1 MKKTKAALSAVLAS
15 VMVFSVAAVPADARQ
30 VTVTPG
36 VEHISGASQG
46 SNIHRLSVDMT
57 RPGVSVEALTNEPMD
72 QLLRTSVLSQKHS
85 RDGHTVVGSIN
96 GSFFHMGAVNP
107 LNYKMPAYLL
117 MRDGVVNTYGVIEND
132 PNEYMNVPSA
142 FAVTKDGLGHIG
154 EFGYEASVM
163 AGGKSHP
170 ITSVNKRMRE
180 TNEVILY
187 TDSYSYRQTR
197 QNEYGMEIVLT
208 NFNKPI
214 EDDYRLGNTVEA
226 TVSGIYHKKKGAE
239 IPEGGAVLS
248 IHGHENIVD
257 FGGVKVGE
265 KLALNVDLTS
275 PWNEAE
281 FVLASGPLLV
291 QDGQV
296 DIEMKS
302 TSDRSRTRSPRTAVA
317 TNRDG
322 SEVFL
327 VTVDGRG
334 AGGSKGMTLP
344 EFAQYLKS
352 IGAYNALN
360 LDGGGSTTMAVRPR
374 GYQYPTVVNRPSD
387 GAERAVSTI
396 LSAISYETT
405 GAPVYMSASISSSAI
420 PKGGRAKVTVD
431 YVTDSNYHPVK
442 VDASKLTYSVE
453 GAIGTISS
461 DGTFT
466 ATAPGKGTVTVRMG
480 NAAKSFPVEVTAL
493 PGNTMIHGFN
503 DASVWKAESARA
515 KTTLRFDGAKAPK
528 KEGAN
533 ALSLQYDFTG
543 TSGTS
548 ASYAVTDSIKMSV
561 RPERLGIWVFGDGAK
576 HWLRGT
582 IQDGTGKEYT
592 IDFTEQGGLDWIGW
606 RYRTADIPASA
617 VSPIALKKLYLA
629 EPLDSNKNRGTI
641 YLDRLIADYNG
652 NHIEPLFNDVPLSH
666 WHLEEIRMAVDN
678 GWINGYP
685 DGNYRPAEHI
695 SRAHA
700 AVLISRALGIETKEV
715 TADPFNDVSKDY
727 GYAPEIALV
736 KELGIM
742 TGGPTGNFNPYANLS
757 RAQMAKILQ
766 ETYDLKPKQPIPEIT
781 DVDKDNWSYGP
792 ISTIASHGLTILGEH
807 GDYRPNSYVS
817 RSQFAAFIA
826 RAEALQQ

>member
-1 MKKTKAALSAVLAS
+1 MSRMKAVFSSALAS
-15 VMVFSVAAVPADARQ
+15 VMILSVPAMPAEAAQ

-36 VEHISGASQG
+36 VEHSSGASQG

-57 RPGVSVEALTNEPMD
+57 RPGVSVEALTNNPMD
-72 QLLRTSVLSQKHS
+72 NLLQTSVLSRNHS
-85 RDGHTVVGSIN
+85 REGHTVVGSIN
-96 GSFFHMGAVNP
+96 GSFFHMGTINP

-117 MRDGVVNTYGVIEND
+117 MKGGVVNTYGVIEHD

-142 FAVTKDGLGHIG
+142 FAVTKDGNGHIG
-154 EFGYEASVM
+154 EFGYEATVM
-163 AGGKSHP
+163 AGGKNHP
-170 ITSVNKRMRE
+170 ITSINKRMRE
-180 TNEVILY
+180 VNEVVLY

-208 NFNKPI
+208 NFNDSI
-214 EDDYRLGNTVEA
+214 EEDYRLGRTVEA
-226 TVSGIYHKKKGAE
+226 TVSGIYHKEKGVE
-239 IPEGGAVLS
+239 IPENGAVLS
-248 IHGHENIVD
+248 IHGTENILD
-257 FGGVKVGE
+257 FGGVKIGD
-265 KLALNVDLTS
+265 KMALNVGLTA

-281 FVLASGPLLV
+281 YVLASGPLLV

-327 VTVDGRG
+327 VTVDGRN

-374 GYQYPTVVNRPSD
+374 GYQYPVVVNRPSD

-396 LSAISYETT
+396 LSAISYEAT
-405 GAPVYMSASISSSAI
+405 GVPTHMSASISSTAV

-431 YVTDSNYHPVK
+431 YVTDINFHPVK

-453 GAIGTISS
+453 GNIGTVSS

-466 ATAPGKGTVTVRMG
+466 ATAPGKGSVTVRMG
-480 NAAKSFPVEVTAL
+480 NASKSFQVEVTAL
-493 PGNTMIHGFN
+493 PGNALIHGFN

-515 KTTLRFDGAKAPK
+515 KTTLRFDGAQAPK

-543 TSGTS
+543 TNGTS

-561 RPERLGIWVFGDGAK
+561 RPERLGLWVYGDGAK

-592 IDFTEQGGLDWIGW
+592 IDFTEQGGLNWTGW
-606 RYRTADIPASA
+606 KYVTSILPDAA
-617 VSPIALKKLYLA
+617 VSPISVKKLYVT
-629 EPLDSNKNRGTI
+629 EPSDSNKNKGTI
-641 YLDRLIADYNG
+641 YLDRMIADYNG
-652 NHIEPLFNDVPLSH
+652 NHVEQLFNDVGFNY
-666 WHLEEIRMAVDN
+666 WAINEISKAVDN
-678 GWINGYP
+678 GWINGYI
-685 DGNYRPAEHI
+685 DGTFKPESNL

-700 AVLISRALGIETKEV
+700 AVLISRALGKTGKAV
-715 TADPFNDVSKDY
+715 TTDPYPDVKKTHP
-727 GYAPEIALV
+727 YAREIVLMR
-736 KELGIM
+736 ELGIM
-742 TGGPTGNFNPYANLS
+742 QGDTSTGKFNPNANLT
-757 RAQMAKILQ
+757 RAQMAAVLDRAYELEVSGSVPLIR
-766 ETYDLKPKQPIPEIT
+766 
-781 DVDKDNWSYGP
+781 DVPQNDWAYVHVAAL
-792 ISTIASHGLTILGEH
+792 STNGLTTLNEGK
-807 GDYRPNSYVS
+807 YRPHENVR
-817 RSQFAAFIA
+817 RSQFAAFLV
-826 RAEALQQ
+826 RAEQLN

>member
-1 MKKTKAALSAVLAS
+1 MKKIKAVFSSALAS
-15 VMVFSVAAVPADARQ
+15 VMFLSVTAAPTEAAQ

-36 VEHISGASQG
+36 VEHITGASQG
-46 SNIHRLSVDMT
+46 SNINRLSVDMT
-57 RPGVSVEALTNEPMD
+57 RPGVSVEALTNDPMD
-72 QLLRTSVLSQKHS
+72 KLLATSVLSRSHS
-85 RDGHTVVGSIN
+85 REGHTVVGSIN
-96 GSFFHMGAVNP
+96 GSFFHMGSVNP

-117 MRDGVVNTYGVIEND
+117 MRDGLVNTYGVIEND

-142 FAVTKDGLGHIG
+142 FAVTKDGRGHIG
-154 EFGYEASVM
+154 EFGYDATVM
-163 AGGKSHP
+163 AGGKVHP

-180 TNEVILY
+180 ADEVVLY

-197 QNEYGMEIVLT
+197 QNEFGMEIVLT
-208 NFNKPI
+208 NFNNPI
-214 EDDYRLGNTVEA
+214 EEDYRLGRTVEA
-226 TVSGIYHKKKGAE
+226 TVSGIYHKEKGVE

-248 IHGHENIVD
+248 IHGPGNILD
-257 FGGVKVGE
+257 FGGVKIGD
-265 KLALNVDLTS
+265 KLALNVGLTA

-302 TSDRSRTRSPRTAVA
+302 TSDRFRTRSPRTAVA

-327 VTVDGRG
+327 VTVDGRN
-334 AGGSKGMTLP
+334 AGGSQGMTMS

-374 GYQYPTVVNRPSD
+374 GYQYPVVVNRPSD

-396 LSAISYETT
+396 LSAISYEST
-405 GAPVYMSASISSSAI
+405 GAPAHMSASISSTAV

-431 YVTDSNYHPVK
+431 YITDINFHPVK
-442 VDASKLTYSVE
+442 VDASKLAYSVE
-453 GAIGTISS
+453 GDIGTVSS

-466 ATAPGKGTVTVRMG
+466 ATALGKGSVTVRMG
-480 NAAKSFPVEVTAL
+480 NASKSFQVEVTAL
-493 PGNTMIHGFN
+493 PGNAMIHGFN

-561 RPERLGIWVFGDGAK
+561 RPDRLGLWVYGDGAK

-592 IDFTEQGGLDWIGW
+592 IDFTEQGGLDWTGW
-606 RYRTADIPASA
+606 RYRTVEIPAAA
-617 VSPIALKKLYLA
+617 VSPISVKKLYIA
-629 EPLDSNKNRGTI
+629 ETLDTNKNKGTI
-641 YLDRLIADYNG
+641 YFDRLIADYNG
-652 NHIEPLFNDVPLSH
+652 NHIEPPFNDVPLSH
-666 WHLEEIRMAVDN
+666 WHLGEIKMAVEN

-685 DGNYRPAEHI
+685 DGNYKPADFI

-700 AVLISRALGIETKEV
+700 AVLISRALGGSVSPLTEDPHRDVPKE
-715 TADPFNDVSKDY
+715 Y
-727 GYAPEIALV
+727 GYAKEIALM

-742 TGGPTGNFNPYANLS
+742 NGDSNGNFNPQSNLS
-757 RAQMAKILQ
+757 RAQMAAILQ
-766 ETYDLKPKQPIPEIT
+766 RTYKLQMKQPVPEIR
-781 DVDKDNWSYGP
+781 DVAKDNWSYEP
-792 ISTIASHGLTILGEH
+792 IATIASHGLTVLSEGN
-807 GDYRPNSYVS
+807 YRPNSYVS
-817 RSQFAAFIA
+817 RSQFAAFLS
-826 RAEALQQ
+826 RAESMD